1 MICSGCGIELTS
13 NNYVT
18 KWDEKGYGYSTKL
31 RICPE
36 CGKVLEIVGYTF
48 DRIDINNDKRY
59 FEYNR

>member
-13 NNYVT
+13 NDYVT

-36 CGKVLEIVGYTF
+36 CGKVLEIV
-48 DRIDINNDKRY
+48 R
-59 FEYNR
+59 